1 MEMKWLKNMNEMFEN
16 NAYTD
21 DKRVTVDYCENAE
34 LIFIKAFDTTATVN
48 VKGFNEYGAMMK
60 VLNVVSVLCDV
71 L

>member
-1 MEMKWLKNMNEMFEN
+1 MEMKWVKNMNEMFEN

-34 LIFIKAFDTTATVN
+34 RIFIKVFDTTATVN
-48 VKGFNEYGAMMK
+48 VKGLNEYGAMMK
-60 VLNVVSVLCDV
+60 VLNVVSVLCDT

>member
-34 LIFIKAFDTTATVN
+34 RIFIRAFDTTTIIN
-48 VKGFNEYGAMMK
+48 VKGLNEYGVMMK
-60 VLNVVSVLCDV
+60 CLDAVNELCN

>member
-34 LIFIKAFDTTATVN
+34 LIFIKVFDTTATVN
-48 VKGFNEYGAMMK
+48 VKGLNEYGAMMK
-60 VLNVVSVLCDV
+60 VLNVVSVLCNT